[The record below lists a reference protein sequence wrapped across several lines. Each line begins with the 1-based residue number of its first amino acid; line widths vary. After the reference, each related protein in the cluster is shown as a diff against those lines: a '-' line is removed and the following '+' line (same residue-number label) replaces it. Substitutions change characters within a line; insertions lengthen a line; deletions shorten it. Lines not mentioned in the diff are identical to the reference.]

1 MRIRRILAAVI
12 ATAALAGLGLTGAA
26 TATAQGAPSYVTP
39 SECKQGGGTADL
51 ADIWPSGPWTAAPST
66 GASAAPTPTAASSP
80 GGRRF

>member
-1 MRIRRILAAVI
+1 MPIRRILAAVI

-51 ADIWPSGPWTAAPST
+51 ADNLCK
-66 GASAAPTPTAASSP
+66 
-80 GGRRF
+80 GGTHNGEKID

>member
-39 SECKQGGGTADL
+39 SQCKQGGGTPDL
-51 ADIWPSGPWTAAPST
+51 TDNTCK
-66 GASAAPTPTAASSP
+66 
-80 GGRRF
+80 GGTHNGERID

>member
-39 SECKQGGGTADL
+39 SQCKQGGGTPDL
-51 ADIWPSGPWTAAPST
+51 ADNLCK
-66 GASAAPTPTAASSP
+66 
-80 GGRRF
+80 GGTHNGESVD